1 MIKKYNK
8 FVEDRLVKEDVQV
21 SCKEE
26 IKRYYLPCRRD
37 PEKKKVV
44 SILVTKKWTD

>member
-21 SCKEE
+21 S
-26 IKRYYLPCRRD
+26 L
-37 PEKKKVV
+37 KKSNKM
-44 SILVTKKWTD
+44 ILFLR